1 MTVERFHHEN
11 KTFGGSP
18 SNAVVAIEND
28 RPIAVVVGTE
38 RGTEVSISRIGVH
51 PDFLRQ
57 GHGGNLLTTLRQKIA
72 VSGREQRITVE
83 VPDALDGACAFFQSA
98 AYRRDATYT
107 DWARTPIRVRP
118 IPDAL
123 VAPMGVAELDERGLL
138 DRVPDDVAWRRRRET
153 LRHRGST
160 LDGAALVTDR
170 VEAFVLF
177 EPAPIRTPS
186 LDVLAVHVR
195 DAKHETLLGGALLR
209 WLAGSYPKAVLR
221 LLRATESECSTVML
235 ERLGFAPVATHGR
248 FTVAATSA

>member
-1 MTVERFHHEN
+1 MTVERFHQEN
-11 KTFGGSP
+11 KTFGVSP
-18 SNAVVAIEND
+18 SNAVVAIVD
-28 RPIAVVVGTE
+28 QRPIAVVVGAE
-38 RGTEVSISRIGVH
+38 RDDEVVISRIGVH
-51 PDFLRQ
+51 PDFQRQ
-57 GHGGNLLTTLRQKIA
+57 GHGGHLLAQLRQKLSA
-72 VSGREQRITVE
+72 QGRITVE
-83 VPDALDGACAFFQSA
+83 VPDALEGAGAFFRAA

-107 DWARTPIRVRP
+107 DWARPPARVRP

-138 DRVPDDVAWRRRRET
+138 ERVPDDVAWRRRRET
-153 LRHRGST
+153 LRHRGAT
-160 LDGAALVTDR
+160 LDGAALMTDR

-177 EPAPIRTPS
+177 EPAPILSPS

-221 LLRATESECSTVML
+221 MLRAAENECSTAML

-248 FTVAATSA
+248 FSVAAASA